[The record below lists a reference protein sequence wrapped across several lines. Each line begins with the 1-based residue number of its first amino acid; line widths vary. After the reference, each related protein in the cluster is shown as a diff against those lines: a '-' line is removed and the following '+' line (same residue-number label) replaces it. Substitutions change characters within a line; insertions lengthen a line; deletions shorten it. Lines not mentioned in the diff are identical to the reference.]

1 MQLFLSPLISLPES
15 WNTWKRRKN
24 SQITIWAFFY
34 YFREKK
40 NREYEGGIP
49 SSTIAW
55 LFFSTSKQYSVFPFT
70 IFFLFVQQKLYLGKI
85 CKVSVLP
92 NFGLQTGKVGNTV
105 FGLQQ
110 LNFDIIKGRGKKV
123 MSTGTGR
130 STKMAAVVGELN
142 MWFGLL
148 IFTVVCTMF
157 FSMHG
162 RSIALF
168 TSSHAMQ
175 LQCTLKMCYMIFF
188 PFFSSL
194 KFFFSFF
201 FLPWSFFSDFHRN
214 VTISISINT
223 KWNVYK

>member
-24 SQITIWAFFY
+24 SQITIWVIIIIFFY

-70 IFFLFVQQKLYLGKI
+70 IFLFVQQKLYLGKI

-110 LNFDIIKGRGKKV
+110 LNFDIIKGRGKKKSCQPEPEDQPRWRRRLESWTCGLV
-123 MSTGTGR
+123 SWF
-130 STKMAAVVGELN
+130 SQSFAQCSSVCMAGASHCSLVLMQCN
-142 MWFGLL
+142 YNALWKCAIWF
-148 IFTVVCTMF
+148 F
-157 FSMHG
+157 F
-162 RSIALF
+162 LF
-168 TSSHAMQ
+168 FLHWS
-175 LQCTLKMCYMIFF
+175 FF
-188 PFFSSL
+188 FFFFSSL
-194 KFFFSFF
+194 KFLLGFS
-201 FLPWSFFSDFHRN
+201 S
-214 VTISISINT
+214 
-223 KWNVYK
+223 